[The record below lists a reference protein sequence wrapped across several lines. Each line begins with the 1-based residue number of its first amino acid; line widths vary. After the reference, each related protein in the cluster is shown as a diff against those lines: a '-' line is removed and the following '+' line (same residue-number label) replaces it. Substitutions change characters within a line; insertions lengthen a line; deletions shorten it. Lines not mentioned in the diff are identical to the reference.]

1 MTPAHNPP
9 FGFQTV
15 SQLQMV
21 TSRLEIAL
29 RHRSTGNVWVTER
42 VNNHPQVHQNH
53 TARAGEKK
61 KKKKIL
67 IMRKVHSMMHAGK
80 KRAEQKQT
88 HLVRYWLCGAGSFKQ
103 FNYRESLCNT
113 KLICFSFSTTSS
125 VNVLWRLGAAVAAQ
139 SRTCVFAQ
147 LSRLGIISSQDPS
160 LPDAHRPFVFSA
172 HPPARPRRTRFGC
185 WPASSVGDAS

>member
-1 MTPAHNPP
+1 MARLLYFSNTRVTPVHNPP

-29 RHRSTGNVWVTER
+29 RHRSIGNVWVTER

-53 TARAGEKK
+53 TARAGKK
-61 KKKKIL
+61 KKKVL
-67 IMRKVHSMMHAGK
+67 IMRKEHSMMHAGK

-88 HLVRYWLCGAGSFKQ
+88 HLVRYRLCGAGSFKQ

-113 KLICFSFSTTSS
+113 KLIS
-125 VNVLWRLGAAVAAQ
+125 V
-139 SRTCVFAQ
+139 S
-147 LSRLGIISSQDPS
+147 
-160 LPDAHRPFVFSA
+160 H
-172 HPPARPRRTRFGC
+172 
-185 WPASSVGDAS
+185 SVQHHQ